1 MAAPVGAGRARR
13 RGSRA
18 SHPPGRSFLP
28 MTTWH
33 LMHFFIL
40 RAHSAGGGERGWAGP
55 RGLGHTPPPH
65 THTHPHSPSHTV
77 RCWHGEN
84 STSSASS
91 EHTRHSAASG
101 PDGAATCRF
110 VTVLGVPSTSLGPG
124 AAPPL
129 PPACRSL
136 RLEEGLERAP
146 GLPGPRPPPPPPGS
160 PEALRAA
167 LQSLKHAALGSQ
179 VQRAPAAVVG
189 VAHVGALQRQEA
201 RDRRAHRQLPTAR
214 EPRGL

>member
-1 MAAPVGAGRARR
+1 
-13 RGSRA
+13 
-18 SHPPGRSFLP
+18 

-40 RAHSAGGGERGWAGP
+40 RAHSAGGGERGGRA
-55 RGLGHTPPPH
+55 RLGSGTPPPVHTPPN
-65 THTHPHSPSHTV
+65 SPSHTV

-110 VTVLGVPSTSLGPG
+110 VTVLGVPGTSLGPG

-136 RLEEGLERAP
+136 RLEG
-146 GLPGPRPPPPPPGS
+146 
-160 PEALRAA
+160 
-167 LQSLKHAALGSQ
+167 
-179 VQRAPAAVVG
+179 
-189 VAHVGALQRQEA
+189 GA
-201 RDRRAHRQLPTAR
+201 
-214 EPRGL
+214 

>member
-1 MAAPVGAGRARR
+1 MRRGGAAGGGVAAPVGAGRARR

-146 GLPGPRPPPPPPGS
+146 GLPGPRPPPRP
-160 PEALRAA
+160 
-167 LQSLKHAALGSQ
+167 
-179 VQRAPAAVVG
+179 
-189 VAHVGALQRQEA
+189 
-201 RDRRAHRQLPTAR
+201 RRAHRKRCAQPCRALSTRPSAAR
-214 EPRGL
+214 SSGLRPRWLA